1 MMVEVRNCQFFSAIL
16 TVSDRLGLMNL
27 LALLLEL
34 LLGRPR
40 LRLQPVVV
48 QPGRRV
54 SPENCGFCRG
64 GELSW
69 QAIWLAVVEWLTWTP
84 PLARRSTPGALGF
97 CRPLAAPVTLP
108 PQPTELSRSQC
119 ARTGPS

>member
-48 QPGRRV
+48 QPGRRA
-54 SPENCGFCRG
+54 NHDCGKLFWQAH
-64 GELSW
+64 SW
-69 QAIWLAVVEWLTWTP
+69 QALWLAVVERLTWTP
-84 PLARRSTPGALGF
+84 PLARRSTPGASGF
-97 CRPLAAPVTLP
+97 CRPLAAPVTPPPLP
-108 PQPTELSRSQC
+108 TDLSRSQC
-119 ARTGPS
+119 ARIGPT